1 MEKETCT
8 MKHFYVHHYKSE
20 IKAIRAAMK
29 DARLEQDNQRR
40 KMLAVNPNARLATAY
55 GATFV
60 M

>member
-1 MEKETCT
+1 
-8 MKHFYVHHYKSE
+8 MKYFNMYRYKSE
-20 IKAIRAAMK
+20 IKAVRAAMK

-40 KMLAVNPNARLATAY
+40 KMLAINPNARLATVY